1 MAGKDRIPG
10 PTIDKVLY
18 SSVRQRCREGCDG
31 NGELPGGTEA
41 KMRDI
46 KYDPIGIIHS
56 PYHEIEGMPI
66 QPCAATGVR
75 GTVEIK
81 REYAGGLKDIDG
93 FSHIILIYHLHVSK
107 GFSLEVIPFL
117 DDQPKGVFATRA
129 PKRPNPIGLSIVKL
143 IKAEDNILH
152 IENVDILDNTPL
164 LDIKPYVSQFDVQDQ
179 AEMGWYSKAKYNVR
193 DKKSDLRFK

>member
-1 MAGKDRIPG
+1 
-10 PTIDKVLY
+10 
-18 SSVRQRCREGCDG
+18 
-31 NGELPGGTEA
+31 
-41 KMRDI
+41 
-46 KYDPIGIIHS
+46 
-56 PYHEIEGMPI
+56 MPI
-66 QPCAATGVR
+66 QPCAAMGVR

-81 REYAGGLKDIDG
+81 PEYAGGLKDIDG

-117 DDQPKGVFATRA
+117 DDHPKGVFATRA

-143 IKAEDNILH
+143 IEVKGNILH
-152 IENVDILDNTPL
+152 IENVDILDDTPL